1 MRREWREK
9 ALTKNLGRDLTRIGR
24 LRTGRGRLGASGCAA
39 APCDCASCGLRE
51 PRGEGPRRIGDAGP
65 GGCSSA
71 AGDGVRRGAGESG
84 TGPPEAGAEQP
95 RRRAPPLAERSRGLA
110 RGADVLVLAGTWK
123 GFFFHNL
130 LVGLGLGYAKPY
142 PCSPLAKPVMCR
154 IMPPEIG
161 FQMRTSVKNMC
172 GARYTS
178 VWLGRSILY
187 FYESIK
193 AS

>member
-71 AGDGVRRGAGESG
+71 VGDGVRRGAGESG

-142 PCSPLAKPVMCR
+142 PCSPLATPLPITVF
-154 IMPPEIG
+154 IYI
-161 FQMRTSVKNMC
+161 VK
-172 GARYTS
+172 
-178 VWLGRSILY
+178 LGLLLRALGHSFL
-187 FYESIK
+187 
-193 AS
+193 